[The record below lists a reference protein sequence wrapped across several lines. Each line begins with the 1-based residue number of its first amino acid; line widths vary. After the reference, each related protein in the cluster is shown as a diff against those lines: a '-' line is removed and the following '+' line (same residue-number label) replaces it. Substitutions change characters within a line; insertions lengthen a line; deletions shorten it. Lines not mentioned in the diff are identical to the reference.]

1 MTLSATPRI
10 SVTAGCHRPPAWGE
24 AVRILTACV
33 LLLASGLKGYQ
44 LSTEPVL
51 SGDLFSNRWLLA
63 LGVEFEIIM
72 GLWLLS
78 GLRRRLSCL
87 VAAVAFGV
95 FSVITLYKGI
105 SGELSCGCFGRVE
118 ISPWYTLILDIS
130 LLVGLMAFRPR
141 SGVAIQRAGFRKIRF
156 SVATSAALVACLT
169 AGISMASYR
178 PARLSDDGA
187 IIGDDRFVVLEPQQW
202 IGKRLPLLGHIDLG
216 DQLARGQWT
225 LVLYHHDCPHC
236 QESLPQIKKLAG
248 TFLNTKSS
256 SSKSN
261 TGGRFA
267 LVEMP
272 PYTPKDSDA
281 AVSKL
286 NCTTAKLSNSR
297 DWFAVTPTLLS
308 LKDGK
313 VTTVVE
319 GDITDAPASP
329 GHADRTAAAATRGT
343 PGSRK
348 TDAVGVAVSGKAA
361 AHDFGYV
368 KVKAKRSVIF
378 NISNPGGK
386 LLKVRKVRS
395 ECKCMLAP
403 APPKAIAAKGITP
416 VRVDF
421 IAPDKPMRYSKRILV
436 QTDSPERPV
445 IVLRVEADV
454 GRPLYVKPSVLDLGE
469 IAAGVEFKATVTL
482 INHSDKPVR
491 LAYGTS
497 TSSECIARVP
507 RASIGCAGGKLSLP
521 IAIKPARAGDR
532 GKATIHIHTDCPTQQ
547 RVDLQVK
554 YVVASPVAQHN
565 PQDRQLARDTRNK

>member
-1 MTLSATPRI
+1 MTLSTTSRM
-10 SVTAGCHRPPAWGE
+10 SVIAGCHRSLVCGE

-44 LSTEPVL
+44 LSTEPIL
-51 SGDLFSNRWLLA
+51 GGGLLSNRWLMV
-63 LGVEFEIIM
+63 LGVEFEIIL

-87 VAAVAFGV
+87 TAAAAFGV
-95 FSVITLYKGI
+95 FGAIALYKGI
-105 SGELSCGCFGRVE
+105 SGEMSCGCFGRVE

-130 LLVGLMAFRPR
+130 LLVALMVFRPR
-141 SGVAIQRAGFRKIRF
+141 SDAAMQRAGFRKVRF
-156 SVATSAALVACLT
+156 AVAATTALVACLT
-169 AGISMASYR
+169 AGISMASYQ
-178 PARLSDDGA
+178 PATLSDEGV
-187 IIGDDRFVVLEPQQW
+187 IIGDDRFVVLEPDQW
-202 IGKRLPLLGHIDLG
+202 VGKRLPLLRHIDLG
-216 DQLARGQWT
+216 DKLSRGQWT

-236 QESLPQIKKLAG
+236 QEALPQIKKLAG
-248 TFLNTKSS
+248 TFLNTKSA

-261 TGGRFA
+261 AAGRFA

-281 AVSKL
+281 AVSRL

-313 VTTVVE
+313 VTAVVE
-319 GDITDAPASP
+319 GDIADTPASPSHAEHTAVAARPPTPAGKKTDAPS
-329 GHADRTAAAATRGT
+329 
-343 PGSRK
+343 
-348 TDAVGVAVSGKAA
+348 VAVSGKAA

-368 KVKAKRSVIF
+368 KVKAKRFVIF
-378 NISNPGGK
+378 NISNPAGK
-386 LLKVRKVRS
+386 PLKVRKVRS
-395 ECKCMLAP
+395 ECKCMLTP
-403 APPKAIAAKGITP
+403 DPPKAIAAKGVTP

-436 QTDSPERPV
+436 QTDSSELPV

-469 IAAGVEFKATVTL
+469 IPAGVEFKATVTL
-482 INHSDKPVR
+482 INKSDKSVR

-497 TSSECIARVP
+497 TSRECIARVP
-507 RASIGCAGGKLSLP
+507 RAAIGCDGGKLSLP
-521 IAIKPARAGDR
+521 IAIKPVRAGDR
-532 GKATIHIHTDCPTQQ
+532 GKAIIHIHTDCPTQQ

-565 PQDRQLARDTRNK
+565 PQDRQFARDTRNK